1 MLLGLAQDD
10 PLNVRLVVD
19 EALTEAEAASWVARA
34 RAVLRLP
41 TDQLVISGGF
51 DPRGGDPRT
60 DEFCQIR
67 TIAPGRYQVDVYT
80 FAAGSASGHW
90 ALERALGE
98 ESLGEFARRTS
109 QGPLPRWVVESLA
122 EPTSVNAGTSI
133 LASFVDDAEDSALR
147 AAFAQFAPPEGD
159 LVDELATVDAALAS
173 EGLEPIGELVAE
185 AVGNICMRAW
195 LLAGGR
201 GYFVAYRGRPFEGWE
216 GLDVVADFGD
226 GLHATVANTPSFEA
240 PKAGLFRKIVPTSDP
255 VELLKAALPIIAEL
269 EDDHGPVVTRTP
281 DLPAL
286 CALVDSVIAKQQGHS
301 S

>member
-1 MLLGLAQDD
+1 M
-10 PLNVRLVVD
+10 R
-19 EALTEAEAASWVARA
+19 
-34 RAVLRLP
+34 
-41 TDQLVISGGF
+41 
-51 DPRGGDPRT
+51 
-60 DEFCQIR
+60 
-67 TIAPGRYQVDVYT
+67 
-80 FAAGSASGHW
+80 
-90 ALERALGE
+90 
-98 ESLGEFARRTS
+98 
-109 QGPLPRWVVESLA
+109 
-122 EPTSVNAGTSI
+122 
-133 LASFVDDAEDSALR
+133 
-147 AAFAQFAPPEGD
+147 APPG
-159 LVDELATVDAALAS
+159 AS
-173 EGLEPIGELVAE
+173 RGTLGIVT
-185 AVGNICMRAW
+185 RF